1 VIDPESKSAAVTP
14 EVHTLSEA
22 DRLAVVTNFIEK
34 RRVPGE
40 VELNLDATRKGAFRI
55 TGAVSTQAK
64 LDAITEAARNEL
76 AAAGPVDF
84 AVLLR
89 SQLPERFEAQLRS
102 AGLAQK
108 FKVIRREPDMDMRA
122 VLTSQ
127 EVATWEKLFAD
138 FTRQY
143 GSVLTV
149 HAQVQQERDAV
160 VAKIETI
167 VGGAFPYVL
176 TTDGRR
182 LSPGGVL
189 EGRTIAAIR
198 DGEIVFA
205 DGARLRYGY

>member
-1 VIDPESKSAAVTP
+1 ME
-14 EVHTLSEA
+14 
-22 DRLAVVTNFIEK
+22 
-34 RRVPGE
+34 
-40 VELNLDATRKGAFRI
+40 GAR
-55 TGAVSTQAK
+55 T
-64 LDAITEAARNEL
+64 EL

-89 SQLPERFEAQLRS
+89 SQLPERFEAQLRA

-108 FKVIRREPDMDMRA
+108 FKVTRREPDMAMQA
-122 VLTSQ
+122 VLTGQ
-127 EVATWEKLFAD
+127 EVGTWEKLFAD

-198 DGEIVFA
+198 DGELVFT

>member
-1 VIDPESKSAAVTP
+1 
-14 EVHTLSEA
+14 LSEA
-22 DRLAVVTNFIEK
+22 DRLALVTNFVEK

-40 VELNLDATRKGAFRI
+40 VELNLEPVRTGGFRI
-55 TGAVSTQAK
+55 AGAVSTQAK
-64 LDAITEAARNEL
+64 LTALTEAAQSEL
-76 AAAGPVDF
+76 AAAGPVNF

-89 SQLPERFEAQLRS
+89 SQLAERFEAQLRE
-102 AGLAQK
+102 AGLARK
-108 FKVIRREPDMDMRA
+108 FKVIHREPDLSMQA
-122 VLTSQ
+122 VLTGQ
-127 EVATWEKLFAD
+127 DVAVWEKVFAD

-198 DGEIVFA
+198 DGELVFT